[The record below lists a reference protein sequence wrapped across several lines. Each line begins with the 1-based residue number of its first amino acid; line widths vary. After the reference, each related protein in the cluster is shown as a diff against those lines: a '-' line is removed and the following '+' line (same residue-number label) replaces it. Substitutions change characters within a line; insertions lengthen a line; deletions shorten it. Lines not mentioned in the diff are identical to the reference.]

1 MCRRGEERSPFMY
14 VMCVSQKRSG
24 DDKRLN
30 LGLLWIICWI
40 FVVRKTS
47 RVAYSFNYTEGGLTS
62 LKAEWTKTATLKCWE
77 HTALARHEAPA
88 AQNNKLIS
96 SFEHLWTWFCNFI
109 CFWSTVHV
117 SWKYWSLLI
126 SFHSFIYR
134 LFAVVCTQLAM
145 FYHSWEIQYEHLF
158 LRKCIYS
165 FLTRRRLLNK
175 DKW

>member
-1 MCRRGEERSPFMY
+1 MCRWEERSPFMY

-47 RVAYSFNYTEGGLTS
+47 RVAYSFNYTEGGLLS

-77 HTALARHEAPA
+77 HTALARHEAPG

-109 CFWSTVHV
+109 CFWSTLHGNI
-117 SWKYWSLLI
+117 SAEPKLCFMNWSKVLGLLGC
-126 SFHSFIYR
+126 FIH
-134 LFAVVCTQLAM
+134 FVQT
-145 FYHSWEIQYEHLF
+145 FQYFIIHDHEPSF

-165 FLTRRRLLNK
+165 FLARRRLLNK